1 MVVVPTGQVEVVV
14 AKLVEDHPF
23 QVLLV
28 KLSVHQRVDVNMVVS
43 QVVTAPGRLQPVVE
57 ENPVQKRP
65 SEIFQRPLLS
75 QTL

>member
-14 AKLVEDHPF
+14 AKLVEDHLF
-23 QVLLV
+23 QVLLI
-28 KLSVHQRVDVNMVVS
+28 KLSVHQRGDVDLVVS
-43 QVVTAPGRLQPVVE
+43 QVVTAPGRLQPFVE
-57 ENPVQKRP
+57 DNPVQKRP